1 MNGRIFTIGHGTWTL
16 DGMVEMLRRNGV
28 SHLIDIRSSPYSA
41 HQPEFARRELE
52 KLADRKGYVYVYM
65 GEQLGGRPNQADCYT
80 ESKVDYAK
88 LRQKDFFKRGIARLL
103 ESQQQ
108 GLTVCL
114 LCAEGQP
121 TECHRTLLVGR
132 ALTDAGVLV
141 EHFLPNGSVQTQ
153 AQVLVEPPTAQISLP
168 LS

>member
-1 MNGRIFTIGHGTWTL
+1 MTGRIFTVGHGTWML
-16 DGMVEMLRRNGV
+16 DGMVEMLRSNGV

-41 HQPEFARRELE
+41 HQPEFTGRALD
-52 KLADRKGYVYVYM
+52 KVADKKGYVYVYM
-65 GEQLGGRPNQADCYT
+65 GDQLGGRPNQADCYT
-80 ESKVDYAK
+80 EGRVDYGK

-103 ESQQQ
+103 ESREQ

-121 TECHRTLLVGR
+121 AECHRTLLVGR

-141 EHFLPNGSVQTQ
+141 EHFLPNGSIQTQ
-153 AQVLVEPPTAQISLP
+153 AQVLVTPPTAQLG
-168 LS
+168 LGL